1 MVPCHEADRKS
12 VASAINAQE
21 AVLSLDTNWLEDLR
35 VLARTLNFSRAA
47 EQRNVTQ
54 PAFGRRIRSLEAWCG
69 HQLVDRSTHRLRLTQ
84 AGEGMLAAADDVSNR
99 LARVRNELDTLR
111 AEAEVLTFAA
121 THALS
126 FVFFP
131 DWVQGVSDRL
141 LLAPM
146 RLLSDNLNACERM
159 MQEGQAQFLLCHY
172 REGTQALVG
181 NDAFRHVVLA
191 EDRLVP
197 VSAGREDGN
206 PLHALPGRPG
216 TPVPCL
222 SFDAA
227 SGMGRILAAALPQSE
242 GKLHISPVFTSHLAV
257 ALKAMAI
264 EGKGV
269 AWIPASLVEGEMA
282 SGRLVAA
289 GEEAWNID
297 VQIVLIR
304 RRERMTEI
312 AERFWSAVIERHGPR
327 KGHELQ

>member
-1 MVPCHEADRKS
+1 M
-12 VASAINAQE
+12 N
-21 AVLSLDTNWLEDLR
+21 LDTNWLEDFR
-35 VLARTLNFSRAA
+35 TLARTLNFSRAA

-69 HQLVDRSTHRLRLTQ
+69 HQLVDRSTHRLSLTP
-84 AGEGMLAAADDVSNR
+84 AGEAMLVAADEISHR
-99 LARVRNELDTLR
+99 LERVRNELDTLR
-111 AEAEVLTFAA
+111 AEAEMLTFAA

-131 DWVQGVSDRL
+131 DWVQSVADRP

-159 MQEGQAQFLLCHY
+159 MQEGRAQFLLCHY

-181 NDAFRHVVLA
+181 DDAFRHVVLA
-191 EDRLVP
+191 KDRLVP
-197 VSAGREDGN
+197 VSARRQHDG

-216 TPVPCL
+216 APVPCL
-222 SFDAA
+222 TFDAT
-227 SGMGRILAAALPQSE
+227 SGMGRILAAALPQHA
-242 GKLHISPVFTSHLAV
+242 GTLHISPVFTSHLAV

-264 EGKGV
+264 DGKGV
-269 AWIPASLVEGEMA
+269 AWIPASLVEDELV
-282 SGRLVAA
+282 SGRLIAA
-289 GEEAWNID
+289 GDAMWGVD

-312 AERFWSAVIERHGPR
+312 AERFWSSVIDRHDPQKGPNCSKLGQFSASASPR
-327 KGHELQ
+327 SRL

>member
-1 MVPCHEADRKS
+1 MILCFDAARPCGR
-12 VASAINAQE
+12 SALHAQE
-21 AVLSLDTNWLEDLR
+21 AALSLDTNWLEDFR
-35 VLARTLNFSRAA
+35 ALARTLNFSRAA

-69 HQLVDRSTHRLRLTQ
+69 HQLVDRSTHRLSLTR
-84 AGEGMLAAADDVSNR
+84 AGEAMLVAADDLSQR
-99 LARVRNELDTLR
+99 LERVRNELDTLR
-111 AEAEVLTFAA
+111 AEAEMLTFAA

-131 DWVQGVSDRL
+131 DWVQSVPDWP

-159 MQEGQAQFLLCHY
+159 MQEGSAQFLLCHY
-172 REGTQALVG
+172 REGTKTLVG
-181 NDAFRHVVLA
+181 DDAYRHVVLA
-191 EDRLVP
+191 KDRLVP
-197 VSAGREDGN
+197 VSARGTDEA

-216 TPVPCL
+216 SPVPCL
-222 SFDAA
+222 TFDTT
-227 SGMGRILAAALPQSE
+227 SGMGRILAAALPQHA

-264 EGKGV
+264 DGKGV
-269 AWIPASLVEGEMA
+269 AWIPASLLEDELM

-289 GEEAWNID
+289 GDAMWDVD

-312 AERFWSAVIERHGPR
+312 AERFWSSVIDRHGPQ
-327 KGHELQ
+327 KGT